1 MTLTILLVA
10 LGGLALAALR
20 IWFLRA
26 RVRQRRRNAIEYYLG
41 WGGYTHPIGL
51 QNRIT
56 KEAAEACHAEG
67 TVYLVG
73 HYDGEGRLTR
83 AVKFWRGEVFFEYL
97 YGYHPNGRLRRARVA
112 RGGRVTVLEYDAR
125 GRRVSDASIAF

>member
-10 LGGLALAALR
+10 LGGTVLFVLR
-20 IWFLRA
+20 IYFLRA
-26 RVRQRRRNAIEYYLG
+26 RRRWRRRNAVEYYLG

-83 AVKFWRGEVFFEYL
+83 AVKFCAAKCSSNISISGIRTAGS
-97 YGYHPNGRLRRARVA
+97 
-112 RGGRVTVLEYDAR
+112 DAR
-125 GRRVSDASIAF
+125 ASAAAGG